1 MLYLWFFKPKYII
14 CSTSTEIYPDNVES
28 RVTPVSVPDNLSPMD
43 SEGACQE
50 LVMRKLQI
58 NLVITCPS
66 LAAQHNTFRHRV
78 LGWYLAA
85 KYEPLFM
92 GVNLTG

>member
-1 MLYLWFFKPKYII
+1 MLCFWLFNLKAKLKTW
-14 CSTSTEIYPDNVES
+14 STSIEIYPES
-28 RVTPVSVPDNLSPMD
+28 RVTPVSGPDNLSPVD

-58 NLVITCPS
+58 NLIITCPS

>member
-1 MLYLWFFKPKYII
+1 M
-14 CSTSTEIYPDNVES
+14 YPDNVES
-28 RVTPVSVPDNLSPMD
+28 RVTPVVSEPDNLSPVD

-58 NLVITCPS
+58 NLIITCPS
-66 LAAQHNTFRHRV
+66 LAAQHNTFRHRRV